1 MKVVGVLATVVQV
14 FGRIDEL
21 HCQVGAMRAP
31 FLTKSML
38 QREVRNGR
46 ELQQGA
52 LPIGASPVNACD
64 SDVPAVD
71 DKWTGDD

>member
-21 HCQVGAMRAP
+21 QCWVRAMRAR
-31 FLTKSML
+31 FSTKPML
-38 QREVRNGR
+38 QREIRNGR
-46 ELQQGA
+46 ELEQGA
-52 LPIGASPVNACD
+52 LPIGAPPVNACD

-71 DKWTGDD
+71 DKRTGDG